1 MHTRKRYPTITQ
13 TTKIPENYQE
23 DLAPLKEI
31 QQNHPALVAISS
43 QIERKQAE
51 INAIKLIGSG
61 QSNLAVGIN
70 SDRGNHD
77 PRINQTESFNIG
89 VTVPFGGAHL
99 APHIAAVNVELNK
112 LIAEREQLYR
122 DLDQAHHEAE
132 QNLEVNQVELGIA
145 NELKRV
151 AKEHLNIT
159 EQSFSVGEID
169 LMDFLKIQSR
179 TQQAML
185 NAKERSVVLQRD
197 KALYNQAVGVTP

>member
-1 MHTRKRYPTITQ
+1 M
-13 TTKIPENYQE
+13 
-23 DLAPLKEI
+23 
-31 QQNHPALVAISS
+31 V
-43 QIERKQAE
+43 
-51 INAIKLIGSG
+51 
-61 QSNLAVGIN
+61 
-70 SDRGNHD
+70 
-77 PRINQTESFNIG
+77 
-89 VTVPFGGAHL
+89 
-99 APHIAAVNVELNK
+99 
-112 LIAEREQLYR
+112 AEREQLYR
-122 DLDQAHHEAE
+122 DLEQAHHEAE
-132 QNLEVNQVELGIA
+132 HNLEVNQVELGIA